1 MELKLE
7 RLYKKEE
14 YTIGKLY
21 IDNVYFSDTIEDKD
35 RGLNQNMT
43 EDQIKKIK
51 VYGLTA
57 IPAGRYKIT
66 LTYSPK
72 FKRIL
77 PYVNDVKGFS
87 GIRMHAMNTALDS
100 LGCIGVGKNKKKGMI
115 LESRKYEQM
124 LVERMKGQNEIFIDI
139 K

>member
-35 RGLNQNMT
+35 RGLNQNMS

-57 IPAGRYKIT
+57 IPAGRYRIT

-115 LESRKYEQM
+115 LESKKYEQM
-124 LVERMKGQNEIFIDI
+124 LIDRMKGQNEIFIDI

>member
-57 IPAGRYKIT
+57 IPAGRYRIT

>member
-1 MELKLE
+1 M
-7 RLYKKEE
+7 
-14 YTIGKLY
+14 Y

-115 LESRKYEQM
+115 LESKKYEQM